1 MRSQAERYKG
11 QVAINL
17 VQLEIQK
24 NNFKSANAIAI
35 KNLDHVKNFSK
46 GYVAEAYSTLVY
58 TQFLLKDYKNSV
70 STSKQ
75 SVNEHIKIENYDGV
89 KASRE
94 MLIGNYMKLGLKEEA
109 SKEAQLILD
118 KSFKLES

>member
-1 MRSQAERYKG
+1 MEQNAFSWIAANHIREYLAFCTNDTMRSQAERYKG
-11 QVAINL
+11 I
-17 VQLEIQK
+17 
-24 NNFKSANAIAI
+24 
-35 KNLDHVKNFSK
+35 
-46 GYVAEAYSTLVY
+46 G
-58 TQFLLKDYKNSV
+58 
-70 STSKQ
+70 
-75 SVNEHIKIENYDGV
+75 NYDGV

>member
-1 MRSQAERYKG
+1 KQLNQKCSIYYC
-11 QVAINL
+11 NL
-17 VQLEIQK
+17 R
-24 NNFKSANAIAI
+24 
-35 KNLDHVKNFSK
+35 
-46 GYVAEAYSTLVY
+46 
-58 TQFLLKDYKNSV
+58 KNSV

>member
-1 MRSQAERYKG
+1 MA
-11 QVAINL
+11 
-17 VQLEIQK
+17 
-24 NNFKSANAIAI
+24 
-35 KNLDHVKNFSK
+35 
-46 GYVAEAYSTLVY
+46 Y

-75 SVNEHIKIENYDGV
+75 SVNEHIKIGNYDGV